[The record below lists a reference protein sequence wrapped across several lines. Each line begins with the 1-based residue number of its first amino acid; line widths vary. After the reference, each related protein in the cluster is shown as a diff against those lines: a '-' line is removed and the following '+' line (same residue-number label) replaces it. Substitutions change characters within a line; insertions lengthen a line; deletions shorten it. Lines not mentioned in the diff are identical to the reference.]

1 MAFSNSSG
9 TKCPK
14 CEMMDFELVEDFP
27 ANATYKFYYIRCRA
41 CQTFLQ
47 AIPFI
52 DINDKIDF
60 LQEDING
67 IKSKLGLISESAA
80 NISDEGL

>member
-14 CEMMDFELVEDFP
+14 CEMSDFEIVEDFP
-27 ANATYKFYYIRCRA
+27 ANATYKFYYIRCRS

-47 AIPFI
+47 AIPF
-52 DINDKIDF
+52 NDTNNKIDV
-60 LQEDING
+60 LEDIIN
-67 IKSKLGLISESAA
+67 
-80 NISDEGL
+80 

>member
-14 CEMMDFELVEDFP
+14 CEMSDFEIVEDFP
-27 ANATYKFYYIRCRA
+27 ANATYKFYYIRCRS

-47 AIPFI
+47 AIPFN
-52 DINDKIDF
+52 DINNKIDV
-60 LQEDING
+60 LEDIIN
-67 IKSKLGLISESAA
+67 
-80 NISDEGL
+80 